1 MTQII
6 LNIDKLKPSPFN
18 VRSKH
23 TKEDIAMMANS
34 IKNRGIINAPSV
46 AKNGTGYE
54 IIAGNLRVAG
64 ARAAGVTQLE
74 CDDVTGLS
82 DAERVELSLSENV
95 DRRRMSVV
103 QEYIAFDK
111 LFKAGRSV
119 EEIAS
124 RFDKTVKQTQQ
135 VLAIGCLPKKILNSD
150 VGDRT
155 IRCLAIA
162 PKADVRRY
170 MKLAEKDRPRDW
182 EIQEWLAGNDG
193 MYLAK
198 HALFNLGLYKGG
210 SFVDLFTEDDEVWL
224 TDGAQFCDLQT
235 EAVCAKL
242 GEFRNKDWTVERL
255 EYWQDWAYK
264 RTAKK
269 KGGKVFWTKDD
280 KTGAHAFYVGYA
292 RISRAGSAPKPKK
305 TDEKKDKP
313 DISKEFTAFM
323 AETRHDAVCA
333 EMIDDT
339 RSGLVATLIVLLKNC
354 DNVSLR
360 NQGTRVKN
368 KACLESINN
377 STNSRE
383 VKGEFDTMMAELGIS
398 KINNWDINIT
408 KLGPKLIEYTEK
420 SLQRWIIAVIAR
432 NWTLNGNGKDSDAIG
447 KAVGL
452 TGVRVWEADDAFW
465 NGINNRKTLLA
476 IAAENKITL
485 PAKSTMKVLRGLLK
499 SKVPTTWRPS
509 WLSF

>member
-313 DISKEFTAFM
+313 DISKEFTAHILVSSDLRRVTM
-323 AETRHDAVCA
+323 ASTRLRTSSCLSSMPA
-333 EMIDDT
+333 
-339 RSGLVATLIVLLKNC
+339 RSWAWVPCWARRDWFSFIRRSMMSSRASTF
-354 DNVSLR
+354 SSSWPSSW
-360 NQGTRVKN
+360 
-368 KACLESINN
+368 SI
-377 STNSRE
+377 SDC
-383 VKGEFDTMMAELGIS
+383 VFFF
-398 KINNWDINIT
+398 
-408 KLGPKLIEYTEK
+408 
-420 SLQRWIIAVIAR
+420 VI
-432 NWTLNGNGKDSDAIG
+432 
-447 KAVGL
+447 
-452 TGVRVWEADDAFW
+452 
-465 NGINNRKTLLA
+465 
-476 IAAENKITL
+476 
-485 PAKSTMKVLRGLLK
+485 
-499 SKVPTTWRPS
+499 RPI
-509 WLSF
+509 